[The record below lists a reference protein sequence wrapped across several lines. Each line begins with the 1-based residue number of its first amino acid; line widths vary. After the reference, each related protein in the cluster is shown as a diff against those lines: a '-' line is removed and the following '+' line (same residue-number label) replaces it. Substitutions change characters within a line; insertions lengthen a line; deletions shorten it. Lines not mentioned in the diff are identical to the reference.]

1 MRYQEF
7 LLEYRRDVT
16 AQKMGDK
23 LIQAFGRLEN
33 GHTLPDNLYGA
44 WTVVDMVLRPHMH
57 FDNTIRMT
65 VLGQSAQFNKEVA
78 PEILEQIKPALVD
91 AILAALET
99 GDPTPHKEYAQWIA
113 ARYITGD
120 TKLEDVG
127 STLAEYLYKFSIL
140 KRKKIL
146 KPPANDINK
155 YNSFSNFMDNMDE
168 YALPEDEVVNKG
180 KATEVYKDA
189 EVRIVVPEDE
199 PAACYYGRGTRW
211 CTAATQGTNYY
222 NHYSRQ
228 GPLYILI
235 PTKAKY
241 EGEKYQLH
249 FPSEQF
255 MDENDDSVSLT
266 YIIDDRFHLV
276 DFFKQQEPELQDY
289 VAYVDEAQ
297 LKPVLEKIK
306 EVAMDWTWDE
316 VTEWEGQDNYFH
328 DWQAEQAR
336 ERGYVDEYDDIDWE
350 KVHEDDSLTNY
361 LEWND
366 EVKTMVREIDT
377 ALSYSP
383 KSVKDFA
390 SSPRD
395 GGDDVPY
402 KMEQLDELIARI
414 VNYERGKG
422 SRDTDHIADA
432 ITKRI
437 GVRKET
443 NRIQKG
449 DPMWTVYVSGWPRH

>member
-1 MRYQEF
+1 
-7 LLEYRRDVT
+7 
-16 AQKMGDK
+16 
-23 LIQAFGRLEN
+23 
-33 GHTLPDNLYGA
+33 
-44 WTVVDMVLRPHMH
+44 MVLRPHMH
-57 FDNTIRMT
+57 FDQTIRMT

-91 AILAALET
+91 AILAELET

-120 TKLEDVG
+120 TKLEDIG
-127 STLAEYLYKFSIL
+127 STLAEYLYKFNVL

-189 EVRIVVPEDE
+189 DVRIVVPEDE
-199 PAACYYGRGTRW
+199 PAACYYGQGTRW
-211 CTAATQGTNYY
+211 CTASTHGTNYY

-255 MDENDDSVSLT
+255 MDENDDAISLN
-266 YIIDDRFHLV
+266 YIINDRFHLL

-289 VAYVDEAQ
+289 
-297 LKPVLEKIK
+297 K
-306 EVAMDWTWDE
+306 
-316 VTEWEGQDNYFH
+316 
-328 DWQAEQAR
+328 
-336 ERGYVDEYDDIDWE
+336 
-350 KVHEDDSLTNY
+350 
-361 LEWND
+361 
-366 EVKTMVREIDT
+366 
-377 ALSYSP
+377 
-383 KSVKDFA
+383 A
-390 SSPRD
+390 SS
-395 GGDDVPY
+395 
-402 KMEQLDELIARI
+402 
-414 VNYERGKG
+414 
-422 SRDTDHIADA
+422 
-432 ITKRI
+432 
-437 GVRKET
+437 RK
-443 NRIQKG
+443 NQRSCYG
-449 DPMWTVYVSGWPRH
+449 LGMGRSN